1 MNGVEGIGRMSD
13 LRELF
18 QEYKG
23 QRVALYGLGTET
35 EKALAQFGDFFE
47 IIGLLDGFRDSGT
60 LYGKEIMPLC
70 RVVKEKAAL
79 IIVVARPG
87 SCKAIAR
94 RIGDVCR
101 QEKIA
106 LLDIRGRDLLESKKV
121 TYDFSMTEGRKKEE
135 LFRKIDQA
143 DVISFD
149 LFDTLVMRDVLY
161 YTDVFEMTEARLGE
175 RGVVIPGFAS
185 RRLAAEKELAK
196 SGAPTLATIYKR
208 VLGEIKD
215 SPVSTEELAV
225 LEWEIDRNT
234 IVPRRAVCE
243 VFAHCIRQGKA
254 VYIITDTYY
263 RRQQIEEILDKCGL
277 AGQKGVL
284 VSCEYGRGKT
294 QGLFENLKL
303 FEGDKR
309 YLHLGDDTVA
319 DLETAENAGMDSF
332 YIISGRDLLDALG
345 YMGLEDCGGTLPER
359 IKTGMMVSRLFNDPF
374 RFEKES
380 REIVLQSAYEIG
392 YLVCAPVV
400 TDFMLWFRERV
411 RQEKIPNVWFSARD
425 GYLPKKLYQML
436 DEKPTVYFMT
446 SRIAAVEAGMEDE
459 ADIAYVDSMK
469 FSGTLE
475 ENLRVRFG
483 LRPDRIQV
491 SEKDGQ
497 GLARYREAILSNAEI
512 QRERYR
518 AYIESLQVKDGA
530 VAFFDFVAK
539 GTTQMYIQKLLPNP
553 LKGLYFLRL
562 EPEFMSDKR
571 VSVEAFYGTD
581 ETQGSA
587 VFDNYYVLETILT
600 APHPSVNGFDNAG
613 QPTFAQETR
622 NRRDI
627 ECFVRAQE
635 GIADY
640 FRRYLELVPPNARG
654 QTKKLDEI
662 MLGLIHRLRVT
673 DSDFLSLVVED
684 PFFNRTT
691 NMTDLI

>member
-1 MNGVEGIGRMSD
+1 MSD

-60 LYGKEIMPLC
+60 LYGKEIMPLR
-70 RVVKEKAAL
+70 RVVKEKAVL

-106 LLDIRGRDLLESKKV
+106 LLDIRGRDLLESKRV

-483 LRPDRIQV
+483 LSPDRIQV
-491 SEKDGQ
+491 SEKGGQ

-600 APHPSVNGFDNAG
+600 APHPSVNGFDSAG
-613 QPTFAQETR
+613 RPTFAQETR

-662 MLGLIHRLRVT
+662 MLGLIHRLKVT

>member
-1 MNGVEGIGRMSD
+1 MSD

-60 LYGKEIMPLC
+60 LYGKEIMPLR
-70 RVVKEKAAL
+70 RVVKEKAVL

-106 LLDIRGRDLLESKKV
+106 LLDIRGRDLLESKRV

-483 LRPDRIQV
+483 LSPDRIQV
-491 SEKDGQ
+491 SEKGGQ

-600 APHPSVNGFDNAG
+600 APHPSVNGFDSAG

-662 MLGLIHRLRVT
+662 MLGLIHRLKVT